1 MFFDDP
7 KNAISVARTHQRE
20 LLQKEQMDRLAR
32 QVDSSER
39 RVPDRFVAAFRLF
52 ALLQTKTREVLGRRA
67 RRSDFS
73 PLHHP

>member
-20 LLQKEQMDRLAR
+20 LLQKEQMDHLAR

-39 RVPDRFVAAFRLF
+39 HVPDRFVAAFRLF
-52 ALLQTKTREVLGRRA
+52 VLLRTRAREVLGRRA

-73 PLHHP
+73 PLHHR